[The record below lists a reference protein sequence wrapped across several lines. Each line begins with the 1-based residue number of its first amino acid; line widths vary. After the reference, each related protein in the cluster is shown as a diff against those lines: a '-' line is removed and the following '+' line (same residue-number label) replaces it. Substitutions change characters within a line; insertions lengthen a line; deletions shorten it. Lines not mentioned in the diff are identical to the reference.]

1 MSDKQHKTIFL
12 KEYTPPPYL
21 VTTVQLRFELQAN
34 QTRVFNRMEIRRNP
48 DVPGHG
54 VPLELN
60 GQKLTN
66 LSLRLDGVKLAPER
80 YAYDSKVVRIDA
92 VPDRFVLEVENL
104 IDPAAN
110 TELEGLYLSSGN
122 FCSQCEAEGFRRITC
137 FPDRPDVMAVFTT
150 TIVADL
156 KKYPVLLAN
165 GNLREQGYLDDG
177 RHFAVWHDPFPKPCY
192 LFALVAGDLVRI
204 EDRFR
209 TLSGREVD
217 LHIYVEP
224 RNREKCAH
232 AMAALKKAMRW
243 DEETFG
249 LEYDLDVYMIVAVD
263 DFNMGAMENKGLNVF
278 NSKYVLAR
286 PETATDADFE
296 GIERVI
302 AHEYFHNWTGNRV
315 TCRDWFQLS
324 LKEGLTVFR
333 DQEFTSD
340 ITSRPVKRIEDVQIV
355 RNFQF
360 REDAGPLAHPVRPES
375 YMAINNFYTLTVYDK
390 GAEVIRMLHT
400 FLGGEGF
407 RKGMDLYFRR
417 HDGQAVTCDDF
428 VAAMFDANNTNL
440 PGFKLWYS
448 QAGTPMLRVAE
459 RYDAARGEY
468 HLTLRQDCP
477 PTPGQEQKEPLLI
490 PVAVGLLGSGGRELD
505 LGGERSGQPATT
517 RILHLQEAEQ
527 TFLFKDI
534 PEKPVLSLLRNFS
547 APVRV
552 EHARPDSELAFI
564 MAHDSDPFNR
574 WDAGQQLALK
584 FILEQVERCRQG
596 NEVEV
601 PELFIAAFR
610 QVLLDREAD
619 SAFVA
624 LALTL
629 PQENWIGQQLP
640 VIDPPAIFTVLQT
653 CRRRLHQTLHAELQA
668 VYERNRPAGPY
679 RYTSAEV
686 GRRSL
691 KNTCLAYLL
700 TPDADGTISPD
711 LLKLAQRQYEDA
723 DNMTDRL
730 SALRAIVNGERET
743 GDRLLAGFYQEWQDD
758 PLVVDKWLTL
768 QALCTLPGTLERVKE
783 LTAHPAFNL
792 KNPNKVRAL
801 IGAFCAG
808 NQVGFH
814 AAGGA
819 GYGFL
824 ADYVIRLDAMNPQ
837 IAARQLTPL
846 TNWQRYDAA
855 RQTMM
860 RGQLELILGS
870 SALSGE
876 VAEVVG
882 KSLKVAARD

>member
-1 MSDKQHKTIFL
+1 
-12 KEYTPPPYL
+12 
-21 VTTVQLRFELQAN
+21 
-34 QTRVFNRMEIRRNP
+34 
-48 DVPGHG
+48 
-54 VPLELN
+54 
-60 GQKLTN
+60 
-66 LSLRLDGVKLAPER
+66 
-80 YAYDSKVVRIDA
+80 
-92 VPDRFVLEVENL
+92 
-104 IDPAAN
+104 
-110 TELEGLYLSSGN
+110 
-122 FCSQCEAEGFRRITC
+122 
-137 FPDRPDVMAVFTT
+137 
-150 TIVADL
+150 
-156 KKYPVLLAN
+156 
-165 GNLREQGYLDDG
+165 
-177 RHFAVWHDPFPKPCY
+177 
-192 LFALVAGDLVRI
+192 
-204 EDRFR
+204 
-209 TLSGREVD
+209 
-217 LHIYVEP
+217 
-224 RNREKCAH
+224 
-232 AMAALKKAMRW
+232 
-243 DEETFG
+243 
-249 LEYDLDVYMIVAVD
+249 
-263 DFNMGAMENKGLNVF
+263 
-278 NSKYVLAR
+278 
-286 PETATDADFE
+286 
-296 GIERVI
+296 
-302 AHEYFHNWTGNRV
+302 
-315 TCRDWFQLS
+315 
-324 LKEGLTVFR
+324 
-333 DQEFTSD
+333 
-340 ITSRPVKRIEDVQIV
+340 
-355 RNFQF
+355 
-360 REDAGPLAHPVRPES
+360 
-375 YMAINNFYTLTVYDK
+375 
-390 GAEVIRMLHT
+390 
-400 FLGGEGF
+400 
-407 RKGMDLYFRR
+407 
-417 HDGQAVTCDDF
+417 
-428 VAAMFDANNTNL
+428 MFDANNTDL

-448 QAGTPMLRVAE
+448 QAGTPVLNVAE
-459 RYDAARGEY
+459 RYDAARCEY
-468 HLTLRQDCP
+468 HLTLRQNCP
-477 PTPGQEQKEPLLI
+477 PTPGQEHKEPLPI
-490 PVAVGLLGSGGRELD
+490 PVAVGLLGSDGRELD
-505 LGGERSGQPATT
+505 LGGEGSGQPATT
-517 RILHLQEAEQ
+517 RILHLQEAEH

-601 PELFIAAFR
+601 SDLFIAASR

-624 LALTL
+624 LALAL

-668 VYERNRPAGPY
+668 VYERNQPAGPY

-700 TPDADGTISPD
+700 TPDEAGVIAPD
-711 LLKLAQRQYEDA
+711 LLGLALRQYEGA

-730 SALRAIVNGERET
+730 AALRAIVNGERAT

-783 LTAHPAFNL
+783 LTEHPAFNL

-855 RQTMM
+855 RQALM
-860 RGQLELILGS
+860 RGQLERIMGS

-882 KSLKVAARD
+882 KSLQAAARD